1 LLVIVSPCNAPK
13 TPGKRLRSALLASS
27 ALFCL
32 FSASQLWA
40 FDLEDVAAKA
50 KDLAAKKFEAPK
62 SNLPAEFRDMKFA
75 DYQKIRFREEKA
87 EWATDKTPFKLSF
100 YHQGMHFDTPVK
112 INEVTATDVHEI
124 KYDAGR
130 FDFGDV
136 KFDPKATEKLGYAG
150 FRVLYPINKDDKN
163 DEVMTMLGAS
173 YFRVIGKG
181 QVYGLSARGMA
192 IDTAMPSGEEF
203 PRFTEFWIEKPQTDE
218 NHLVIFA
225 LLDSPRATGA
235 YQLTL
240 RPGTNTVVD
249 VKSRMFLRDKVGKLG
264 VAPLTSMFLFGAN
277 QPSRVPNYRRE
288 LHDSSGL
295 SIQAANGEWIWRPL
309 NNPKHLSVSSF
320 SVENPR
326 GFGLLQR
333 GREFS
338 HYEDLDDRYDK
349 RPSAWIEPKGDW
361 GKGTV
366 DLVEIPTA
374 DETNDNIVAFWKP
387 ETQPAPGESVDFN
400 YRLHWT
406 MDEKA
411 IHSPDLGWVKQTL
424 RSIGDVRQSNLI
436 RQPDGTVA
444 FLVDF
449 VGPVLAAL
457 PDDPTIRSQV
467 TTDDNTELVENN
479 LRYNPVT
486 KGYRLTLRLKVKDN
500 NKPIEMRAYLLREL
514 PAEPGKEP
522 ALLVT
527 EKDKAEQKAA
537 AAKATK
543 EAKEAPKA
551 TDKPE
556 VAKADAAKPEA
567 QKAEAGKPA
576 KADVAKADAAK
587 AEAIK
592 PDAAAAK
599 PEAVT
604 ETAKTDAADRPEAAL
619 ADAARVKDGKES
631 QQPAHGPAST
641 LPDSAKTLQVLTE
654 TWSYQLPAD
663 E

>member
-1 LLVIVSPCNAPK
+1 MIVSPCNAAK

-27 ALFCL
+27 ALICL
-32 FSASQLWA
+32 FGSTSLWA

-50 KDLAAKKFEAPK
+50 KEMSGRKYEAPK

-75 DYQKIRFREEKA
+75 DYQKIRFRDDKA
-87 EWATDKTPFKLSF
+87 EWAADKTPFKLSF

-112 INEVTATDVHEI
+112 INEVTATTVEEI
-124 KYDAGR
+124 KYDSSR

-136 KFDPKATEKLGYAG
+136 KVDPKATEKLGYAG
-150 FRVLYPINKDDKN
+150 FRVLYPINKDDKR
-163 DEVMTMLGAS
+163 DEIMTMLGAS
-173 YFRVIGKG
+173 YFRVIGKD

-192 IDTAMPSGEEF
+192 IDTALPSGEEF
-203 PRFTEFWIEKPQTDE
+203 PRFTEFWIEKPGADD

-235 YQLTL
+235 YKLTL
-240 RPGTNTVVD
+240 RPGTNTLVD
-249 VKSRMFLRDKVGKLG
+249 VESRMFLRDKVTKLG

-277 QPSRVPNYRRE
+277 QPSRVLNYRRE

-338 HYEDLDDRYDK
+338 SYEDLDDRYDK

-387 ETQPAPGESVDFN
+387 ETLPAPGEPVNFN
-400 YRLHWT
+400 YRIHWT
-406 MDEKA
+406 MDEKS

-424 RSIGDVRQSNLI
+424 RSLGDVKQSNLV
-436 RQPDGTVA
+436 RQPDGSVA
-444 FLVDF
+444 FQVDF
-449 VGPVLAAL
+449 VGPVLARL
-457 PDDPTIRSQV
+457 PEDKTIRSQV

-486 KGYRLTLRLKVKDN
+486 KGYRLTLRVKVKDT
-500 NKPIEMRAYLLREL
+500 NKPIEMRAYLLREI

-522 ALLVT
+522 ALLVVDKT
-527 EKDKAEQKAA
+527 HVEEKKAAPKEAVKVAPKEAQTDLAKAA
-537 AAKATK
+537 AGTPADA
-543 EAKEAPKA
+543 
-551 TDKPE
+551 
-556 VAKADAAKPEA
+556 AKADAAKTEA
-567 QKAEAGKPA
+567 A
-576 KADVAKADAAK
+576 KADVAKADVAK
-587 AEAIK
+587 
-592 PDAAAAK
+592 DVAK
-599 PEAVT
+599 
-604 ETAKTDAADRPEAAL
+604 D
-619 ADAARVKDGKES
+619 KDGKEI
-631 QQPAHGPAST
+631 QQPVAEAAPTHPE
-641 LPDSAKTLQVLTE
+641 PAKTLQVMTE

>member
-1 LLVIVSPCNAPK
+1 MIVSPCIAPM
-13 TPGKRLRSALLASS
+13 TPGKRLRSALLAGS
-27 ALFCL
+27 ALICL
-32 FSASQLWA
+32 FSAGQLWA
-40 FDLEDVAAKA
+40 FSLDDVAAKA
-50 KDLAAKKFEAPK
+50 KDMAGQKYEAPK
-62 SNLPAEFRDMKFA
+62 SNLPNEFRDMKFA
-75 DYQKIRFREEKA
+75 DYQKIRFLQEKGV
-87 EWATDKTPFKLSF
+87 WVGDKTPFKLSF

-112 INEVTATDVHEI
+112 INEVTATDVQEF
-124 KYDAGR
+124 KYDPSR

-163 DEVMTMLGAS
+163 DEIMTMLGAS
-173 YFRVIGKG
+173 YFRVVGKG

-203 PRFTEFWIEKPQTDE
+203 PRFTEFWIERPQPDD

-235 YQLTL
+235 YQLTV
-240 RPGTNTVVD
+240 RPGTNTLVD

-264 VAPLTSMFLFGAN
+264 VAPLTSMYLFGAN
-277 QPSRVPNYRRE
+277 QPSKVLNYRRE

-309 NNPKHLSVSSF
+309 NNPKHLAVSSF

-333 GREFS
+333 GRNFS

-387 ETQPAPGESVDFN
+387 EVIPEPGQPMEFN

-406 MDEKA
+406 MDESS

-424 RSIGDVRQSNLI
+424 RSTGDVKQSNLI
-436 RQPDGTVA
+436 RQPDGSVA

-449 VGPVLAAL
+449 EGPVLAKL
-457 PDDPTIRSQV
+457 GEDPAIRSQV

-479 LRYNPVT
+479 LRYNQVT
-486 KGYRLTLRLKVKDN
+486 KGWRLTLRLKAKDSG
-500 NKPIEMRAYLLREL
+500 KSIDMRAYLLREV

-522 ALLVT
+522 AAIVA
-527 EKDKAEQKAA
+527 DKADKKVEK
-537 AAKATK
+537 KVESK
-543 EAKEAPKA
+543 VAPKEEKTIIVKA
-551 TDKPE
+551 DTAKP
-556 VAKADAAKPEA
+556 ADAAKP
-567 QKAEAGKPA
+567 AEAKGESTKADAA
-576 KADVAKADAAK
+576 KADVAKADIAK
-587 AEAIK
+587 
-592 PDAAAAK
+592 D
-599 PEAVT
+599 
-604 ETAKTDAADRPEAAL
+604 
-619 ADAARVKDGKES
+619 KDGK
-631 QQPAHGPAST
+631 QTPQPEAETAPTNPEPA
-641 LPDSAKTLQVLTE
+641 KNVQVLTE

>member
-1 LLVIVSPCNAPK
+1 MLVIVSPCNAIK

-27 ALFCL
+27 ALICL
-32 FSASQLWA
+32 FGSTSLWA

-50 KDLAAKKFEAPK
+50 KEMSGQKYEAPK

-75 DYQKIRFREEKA
+75 DYQKIRFREDKA
-87 EWATDKTPFKLSF
+87 EWAADKTPFKLSF

-112 INEVTATDVHEI
+112 INEVTATSVDEI
-124 KYDAGR
+124 KYDSSR

-136 KFDPKATEKLGYAG
+136 KVDPKATEKLGYAG
-150 FRVLYPINKDDKN
+150 FRVLYPINKDDKR
-163 DEVMTMLGAS
+163 DEIMTMLGAS
-173 YFRVIGKG
+173 YFRVVGKD

-192 IDTAMPSGEEF
+192 IDTALPSGEEF
-203 PRFTEFWIEKPQTDE
+203 PRFTEFWIEKPGPDD

-235 YQLTL
+235 YKLTL
-240 RPGTNTVVD
+240 RPGTNTLVD
-249 VKSRMFLRDKVGKLG
+249 VQSRMFLRDKVTKLG

-277 QPSRVPNYRRE
+277 QPSRVLNYRRE

-333 GREFS
+333 GRDFS
-338 HYEDLDDRYDK
+338 SYEDLDDRYDK

-387 ETQPAPGESVDFN
+387 ETLPAPGEPMDFN

-406 MDEKA
+406 MDEKS

-424 RSIGDVRQSNLI
+424 RSIGDVKQSNLV
-436 RQPDGTVA
+436 RQPDGSVA
-444 FLVDF
+444 FQVDF
-449 VGPVLAAL
+449 VGPVLARL
-457 PDDPTIRSQV
+457 PEDKTIRSQV
-467 TTDDNTELVENN
+467 TTDDNTDLVENN

-486 KGYRLTLRLKVKDN
+486 KGYRLTLRMKVKDA
-500 NKPIEMRAYLLREL
+500 NKPIEMRAYLLREI

-522 ALLVT
+522 AVLVA
-527 EKDKAEQKAA
+527 DKAHVGDEKKAA
-537 AAKATK
+537 SK
-543 EAKEAPKA
+543 EAAKEAPKA
-551 TDKPE
+551 AAQTDL
-556 VAKADAAKPEA
+556 AKAAAGTPADAAKVEA
-567 QKAEAGKPA
+567 AKTESGKTEAAPV
-576 KADVAKADAAK
+576 DVAKTD
-587 AEAIK
+587 
-592 PDAAAAK
+592 
-599 PEAVT
+599 VT
-604 ETAKTDAADRPEAAL
+604 KD
-619 ADAARVKDGKES
+619 KDGKEI
-631 QQPAHGPAST
+631 QQPVADAAPTHPE
-641 LPDSAKTLQVLTE
+641 PAKTLQVLTE